1 MANEDGQGQKGPKR
15 GRPPSGGKEAV
26 LTTTLEV
33 LRERGIGRLTTR
45 EVAARAGV
53 SEASVFYHYGDRV
66 GLLLAAFA
74 RGLEPLQAA
83 NQGGLTGGD
92 HVEVLL
98 GLSKGIEGFLDQS
111 LPVLT
116 AAQSDVELRD
126 SLASYMEEHDL
137 GPHRG
142 VKALAAYIGAEQE
155 AGRMRA
161 DVDAEAAAMNLV
173 ASCFM
178 RSYQRGMQGHGRGLP
193 STRASAV
200 ALARM
205 LEPRARS

>member
-1 MANEDGQGQKGPKR
+1 MTVEKRGKR
-15 GRPPSGGKEAV
+15 GRPPAGGKEAV
-26 LTTTLEV
+26 LETTLEL

-45 EVAARAGV
+45 EIAARAGV

-66 GLLLAAFA
+66 GLLRAAFA

-83 NQGGLTGGD
+83 NQGGLPGGD
-92 HVEVLL
+92 HVTVLL
-98 GLSKGIEGFLDQS
+98 RLGKGIEAFLDQS

-126 SLASYMEEHDL
+126 ALASYMEERDL

-142 VKALAAYIGAEQE
+142 VAALAAYIDAEQE

-193 STRASAV
+193 SPRASAET
-200 ALARM
+200 LARM
-205 LEPRARS
+205 LAPTAG

>member
-1 MANEDGQGQKGPKR
+1 MATESGQTQQGPRR
-15 GRPPSGGKEAV
+15 GRPPAGGKEAV
-26 LTTTLEV
+26 LVTTLEL

-45 EVAARAGV
+45 EIAARAGV

-66 GLLLAAFA
+66 GLLRAAFA
-74 RGLEPLQAA
+74 RGLEPLQIA
-83 NQGGLTGGD
+83 NQGGLGGD
-92 HVEVLL
+92 DHVDVLL
-98 GLSKGIEGFLDQS
+98 RLSKGIEAFLDQS

-126 SLASYMEEHDL
+126 SLAAYMEEHDL

-142 VKALAAYIGAEQE
+142 VEALAAYIAAQQD

-161 DVDAEAAAMNLV
+161 DVDAKAAATNLV

-193 STRASAV
+193 SPRASAE

-205 LEPRARS
+205 LEPTAG